1 MILSS
6 FQPIAS
12 AIIDTDSASPT
23 WRTLASSTFFWN
35 CSRVRP
41 APIFCWNGS
50 RRTRASWMRSTRMLS
65 TRSHT
70 PVSVIGSASIVKPG
84 LTPVPS
90 TATFAF
96 FAIAWMARAYFM
108 LAPVGYASSS
118 VVDTIGTFSLRISS
132 ICGSTFLSD
141 ESVQS
146 TTTSGLVAL
155 IVFFASS
162 DTLTRSARPTPAT
175 SPEIAPDLRGVDV
188 HRADDLETAA
198 IGDLFDD
205 RRADR
210 AEPVVED
217 LDRSLACC
225 HL

>member
-1 MILSS
+1 MLVAIFGWISSVILSS

-23 WRTLASSTFFWN
+23 WRTLESSTFFWN
-35 CSRVRP
+35 CSRVSP

-96 FAIAWMARAYFM
+96 FAI
-108 LAPVGYASSS
+108 S
-118 VVDTIGTFSLRISS
+118 
-132 ICGSTFLSD
+132 
-141 ESVQS
+141 
-146 TTTSGLVAL
+146 
-155 IVFFASS
+155 
-162 DTLTRSARPTPAT
+162 
-175 SPEIAPDLRGVDV
+175 
-188 HRADDLETAA
+188 
-198 IGDLFDD
+198 
-205 RRADR
+205 
-210 AEPVVED
+210 
-217 LDRSLACC
+217 
-225 HL
+225 